1 MELII
6 NWCNDNNGFT
16 TALLSAI
23 GLVLSVIAVIV
34 SIRTA
39 MLPFKK
45 KLKLT
50 SSIDEAISKNF
61 TTGEVLSNVIGV
73 SINAANVGS
82 RNVSITYLGL
92 FVKDKKSSYNKKK
105 MDKIRDEITGTGII
119 APTEVKTELY
129 KKDDLLHS
137 LSLLSDN
144 ATIYLYAID
153 TEGTKYYKSIG
164 KVKNMIK
171 SLGR

>member
-45 KLKLT
+45 
-50 SSIDEAISKNF
+50 N
-61 TTGEVLSNVIGV
+61 LS
-73 SINAANVGS
+73 
-82 RNVSITYLGL
+82 
-92 FVKDKKSSYNKKK
+92 
-105 MDKIRDEITGTGII
+105 
-119 APTEVKTELY
+119 
-129 KKDDLLHS
+129 
-137 LSLLSDN
+137 
-144 ATIYLYAID
+144 
-153 TEGTKYYKSIG
+153 
-164 KVKNMIK
+164 
-171 SLGR
+171 